1 MISNYN
7 AIITREGD
15 IFVSWCPELDIAS
28 RGNSKEEARYNL
40 KEALDL
46 FIAAGD
52 PLEVQK
58 RLKNNEAIIYPM
70 EVNISHNAV

>member
-1 MISNYN
+1 MILNYN

-28 RGNSKEEARYNL
+28 QGNSKDEARYNL

-46 FIAAGD
+46 FIEAAD

-58 RLKNNEAIIYPM
+58 KA
-70 EVNISHNAV
+70 